1 MITAF
6 TLLLGLALAVA
17 PFQVAGT
24 GVIRGEVRSE
34 ATGAPIPDAT
44 VEVRVGAMLRSVAT
58 DGTGAYAL
66 QAVPNGRRVLR
77 VSHIG
82 YEPLEVEVL
91 VPLDAEVN
99 LDLAL
104 RIRPVPVAEVAIRG
118 RAVGAIESDSL
129 AHRPPALELAGIRA
143 LESAPGI
150 AELGLGDASYG
161 SPGQTPV
168 DPSDVLYVR
177 GVPTD
182 LKLVLL
188 DGAPVYTPFHMG
200 GLLESFEPGV
210 LRSATLYLGGAP
222 ARYDGGLSYILDIST
237 RAGRDGRVRSAGA
250 VDLLSSRAVV
260 EGPVGERA
268 RYLLG
273 GRAVHG
279 LGAGPLLSGSLPYDY
294 LEGLTRVDAQLGGGV
309 LSMTAFRN
317 QEGLTFDSATARL
330 SEAGW
335 GNTALA
341 MRYRT
346 LLGSTDAEVTAA
358 YGGFEA
364 EMPVAGTRPLPTHGS
379 NERVRLTADFARPA
393 GAALLRYGASFEH
406 LSLRQEARFRQGSAG
421 PPAWESDTR
430 GDAMG
435 AYAEGAWQITPR
447 LRVRGGLRG
456 DVFGADPAPRF
467 APRLSATWLLS
478 DRAALTAAAGR
489 YHQYVRGPS
498 AALVL
503 HDAASTDTIFLPTG
517 IAVGRAS
524 HLNLALHQEL
534 DEGVRLG
541 VEGFFKTFE
550 GVPEPHL
557 DRSHASGV
565 DLWVRRETGRVRGWL
580 GYSLSWVWS
589 LSNSGGVTDPVNG
602 SATNMFAGRQLL
614 NVGATGSLGRW
625 GDVEL
630 RFAYGAGLPFTT
642 IFPATELAATDGPRA
657 GATRPPPRQ
666 FEAAGDSP
674 AIPGPPT
681 KPYLRLDVGISRTF
695 DMRWRDT
702 PFEISPY
709 LRVLNSLDRRD
720 ALFYWYDRDRNPDPR
735 PVGALPVLPL
745 LGVQWKF

>member
-1 MITAF
+1 MIPALA
-6 TLLLGLALAVA
+6 LLLGLVLA
-17 PFQVAGT
+17 PLQLPGT

-34 ATGAPIPDAT
+34 ATGAPLPDAT
-44 VEVRVGAMLRSVAT
+44 VEVRVGAMVRSAGT
-58 DGTGAYAL
+58 DRTGAYAL
-66 QAVPNGRRVLR
+66 RAVPHGRRVLR
-77 VSHIG
+77 VSRIG
-82 YEPLEVEVL
+82 YDPLEVEVL
-91 VPLDAEVN
+91 VPSGAEVN

-118 RAVGAIESDSL
+118 RAVTAIESDSL
-129 AHRPPALELAGIRA
+129 APRPPALELAGIRA

-161 SPGQTPV
+161 SSGQAPV

-177 GVPTD
+177 GVATD

-188 DGAPVYTPFHMG
+188 DGAPVFTPFHMG
-200 GLLESFEPGV
+200 GLLDSFEPDV

-237 RAGRDGRVRSAGA
+237 RAGRDGRIRSAGA
-250 VDLLSSRAVV
+250 VDLMSSRAVV
-260 EGPVGERA
+260 EGPAGERV

-279 LGAGPLLSGSLPYDY
+279 LGAGPLLRASLPYDY
-294 LEGLTRVDAQLGGGV
+294 LEGLARVDAQVGDGV

-330 SEAGW
+330 SEAAW
-335 GNTALA
+335 GNTALS

-346 LLGSTDAEVTAA
+346 LLGSTDAEITAA

-379 NERVRLTADFARPA
+379 NGRVRLTGDFARPA
-393 GAALLRYGASFEH
+393 GAALLRYGASFEQ
-406 LSLRQEARFRQGSAG
+406 LSLRQEARFRQGSTG
-421 PPAWESDTR
+421 PPAWESETR
-430 GDAMG
+430 GGTVG
-435 AYAEGAWQITPR
+435 AYTEAAWQIAPR
-447 LRVRGGLRG
+447 LRIRGGLRG
-456 DVFGADPAPRF
+456 DVFDADPSPRF

-550 GVPEPHL
+550 GVPEPHVE
-557 DRSHASGV
+557 RSHASGA

-589 LSNSGGVTDPVNG
+589 LPSGGAPADPVHG
-602 SATNMFAGRQLL
+602 SATGMFAGRQLL

-642 IFPATELAATDGPRA
+642 IFPNTDLATPGSPVIRAT
-657 GATRPPPRQ
+657 GASERQ
-666 FEAAGDSP
+666 FEGAGDSP
-674 AIPGPPT
+674 AIPAPPSE
-681 KPYLRLDVGISRTF
+681 PYLRLDVGVSRTF
-695 DMRWRDT
+695 DLRWRDT